1 MEVVVTV
8 KAVVVDTTAAEA
20 EEGENFNCIQRFFS
34 FKPFFSFIGLLVLH
48 IFLHF
53 TLLIQI
59 MIKIHTVM
67 VGVVMEA
74 VAAAVDITEVVA
86 EEVEGE
92 KLLIS
97 NLVHK
102 LFTFFLITSYLHFTP
117 FIPNSQPTIQQI
129 PTSKQIRRRWR
140 WQLWRW
146 RRWWR
151 RW

>member
-1 MEVVVTV
+1 MSTQTKSLKVLVQHCSDTHNKYNTFTISCQHTVEVAVTV

-20 EEGENFNCIQRFFS
+20 EEGENFNCIQRFFP

-74 VAAAVDITEVVA
+74 AAVDITEVVA

-92 KLLIS
+92 KLIIS

-102 LFTFFLITSYLHFTP
+102 LFTFF
-117 FIPNSQPTIQQI
+117 
-129 PTSKQIRRRWR
+129 
-140 WQLWRW
+140 
-146 RRWWR
+146 
-151 RW
+151 

>member
-59 MIKIHTVM
+59 MIKIRTVM

-129 PTSKQIRRRWR
+129 PTSKQIWRRWR
-140 WQLWRW
+140 W
-146 RRWWR
+146 
-151 RW
+151 